1 MEISA
6 LRLLYKKQ
14 KAWGL
19 TASIDLSGCDHE
31 LIQSPKA
38 IKHFVTEMITSINM
52 KTHGP
57 MHLEKFAE
65 GHLEG
70 YSVMQFL
77 ETSSLT
83 IHFDHMI
90 GDRAFIDIFSCKFF
104 DPEKAAKFSKEYFKA
119 KRART
124 KTIIRY

>member
-1 MEISA
+1 MKISA
-6 LRLLYKKQ
+6 LRWLYQ
-14 KAWGL
+14 KHRAWGL
-19 TASIDLSGCDHE
+19 TASIDLSGCDHQ
-31 LIQSPKA
+31 LIQSPQA
-38 IKHFVTEMITSINM
+38 IRNFVAKMIAAIGM

-70 YSVMQFL
+70 YSAMQFL

-83 IHFDHMI
+83 IHFDHI
-90 GDRAFIDIFSCKFF
+90 IKDRAFIDIFSCKFF
-104 DPEKAAKFSKEYFKA
+104 DPKKAEQFSKKYFKA
-119 KRART
+119 KKSKV

>member
-1 MEISA
+1 MKISA
-6 LRLLYKKQ
+6 LRSLYKKQ
-14 KAWGL
+14 QAWGL
-19 TASIDLSGCDHE
+19 TASIDLSGCDHQ
-31 LIQSPKA
+31 LIQSPVA
-38 IKHFVTEMITSINM
+38 IKKFVQEMITSINM

-90 GDRAFIDIFSCKFF
+90 KDRAFIDIFSCKFF
-104 DPEKAAKFSKEYFKA
+104 NPQRAEEFSKKYFKA
-119 KRART
+119 KKSRL

>member
-1 MEISA
+1 MKISA

-14 KAWGL
+14 QAWGL

-31 LIQSPKA
+31 LIQSPQA
-38 IKHFVTEMITSINM
+38 IRNFVKKMIATIGM

-57 MHLEKFAE
+57 MRLERFAE

-90 GDRAFIDIFSCKFF
+90 KDRAFIDIFSCQFF
-104 DPEKAAKFSKEYFKA
+104 DPNQAEKFAKKYFKA
-119 KRART
+119 KKSKV
-124 KTIIRY
+124 KTIILY

>member
-1 MEISA
+1 MKISA
-6 LRLLYKKQ
+6 LRWLYQ
-14 KAWGL
+14 KHQAWGL
-19 TASIDLSGCDHE
+19 TASIDLSGCDHQ
-31 LIQSPKA
+31 LIQSPQA
-38 IKHFVTEMITSINM
+38 IRNFVTKMIAAIGM

-70 YSVMQFL
+70 YSAMQFL

-83 IHFDHMI
+83 IHFDHI
-90 GDRAFIDIFSCKFF
+90 IKDRAFIDIFSCKFF
-104 DPEKAAKFSKEYFKA
+104 DPKKAEQFSKKYFKA
-119 KRART
+119 KKSKI

>member
-1 MEISA
+1 MKISA
-6 LRLLYKKQ
+6 LRLLYQKQ
-14 KAWGL
+14 QAWGL

-31 LIQSPKA
+31 LIQSPQA
-38 IKHFVTEMITSINM
+38 IKHFVTKMITSINM

-90 GDRAFIDIFSCKFF
+90 KDRAFIDIFSCKFF

-119 KRART
+119 KTVRT
-124 KTIIRY
+124 KTIIRH

>member
-1 MEISA
+1 MNIPT
-6 LRLLYKKQ
+6 LRQTYNRR

-19 TASIDLSGCDHE
+19 LASIDLSGCDHE
-31 LIQSPKA
+31 LIQSPPA
-38 IKHFVTEMITSINM
+38 IKAFVSQMISAIKM
-52 KTHGP
+52 KTYGP
-57 MHLEKFAE
+57 MHLERFAE

-70 YSVMQFL
+70 YSVMQFI

-104 DPEKAAKFSKEYFKA
+104 DPMKAEKFAKKYFKA
-119 KRART
+119 KKART
-124 KTIIRY
+124 KILLRY

>member
-1 MEISA
+1 MIA
-6 LRLLYKKQ
+6 
-14 KAWGL
+14 
-19 TASIDLSGCDHE
+19 
-31 LIQSPKA
+31 A
-38 IKHFVTEMITSINM
+38 IGM

-70 YSVMQFL
+70 YSAMQFL

-83 IHFDHMI
+83 IHFDHI
-90 GDRAFIDIFSCKFF
+90 IKDRAFIDIFSCKFF
-104 DPEKAAKFSKEYFKA
+104 DPKKAEQFSKKYFKA
-119 KRART
+119 KKSKV

>member
-1 MEISA
+1 MKISA
-6 LRLLYKKQ
+6 LRLLYQKQ
-14 KAWGL
+14 QAWGL
-19 TASIDLSGCDHE
+19 TASIDLSGCDHK
-31 LIQSPKA
+31 LIQSPQA
-38 IKHFVTEMITSINM
+38 IKHFVKEMITSINM

-90 GDRAFIDIFSCKFF
+90 KDRAFIDIFSCKFF
-104 DPEKAAKFSKEYFKA
+104 DPARAEEFAKKYFKA
-119 KRART
+119 KKART